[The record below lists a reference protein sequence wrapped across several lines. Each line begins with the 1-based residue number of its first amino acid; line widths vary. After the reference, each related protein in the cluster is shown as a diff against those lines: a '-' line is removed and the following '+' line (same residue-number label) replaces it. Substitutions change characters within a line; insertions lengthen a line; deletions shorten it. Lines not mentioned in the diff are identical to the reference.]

1 MSHPFPSLFS
11 KKDKD
16 GKGKQTAGDFESTDD
31 EATISPSL
39 AHHTAYNPT
48 AKQAKV
54 PDSDLTIGPCMTCDS
69 TVRWPKDL
77 NVFRCT
83 VCLTINDLKPILLES
98 KNGDRHRVP
107 AAPKAGGSYRGTAF
121 PSPTR
126 GKHLEQRIKVMRT
139 LLISNQ
145 YPLYYSARPNN

>member
-1 MSHPFPSLFS
+1 MSHPFPSLFG
-11 KKDKD
+11 KRDKD
-16 GKGKQTAGDFESTDD
+16 GKKKQNAGGFESTDD
-31 EATISPSL
+31 ESIPSSL
-39 AHHTAYNPT
+39 AHHTAHNPT
-48 AKQAKV
+48 AKPAKV
-54 PDSDLTIGPCMTCDS
+54 PDSDLKIGPCMTCDS

-107 AAPKAGGSYRGTAF
+107 TAAKTGGSYGGTAF

-126 GKHLEQRIKVMRT
+126 GRFWERVYYHSSHANNPSSFSRIT
-139 LLISNQ
+139 
-145 YPLYYSARPNN
+145 